1 MECEGRRRAL
11 DGRLSRRISEAVE
24 AATSP
29 GSERVACV
37 RVGFP
42 GTREASSSGSVTLK
56 LTDVSDAQQSG
67 VETCWSPVSWGSIDE
82 IFVNLTSPLR
92 IQAFKSMLPDPR
104 LTHRAKRE
112 QRAGSRTTSTR
123 HHESDGSDP
132 HQQGDDDPTGHGSKP
147 TRPVASSART
157 LNPRETRY
165 GPWGTLPN

>member
-11 DGRLSRRISEAVE
+11 DGRSSRRVSEAVE
-24 AATSP
+24 AAPSP

-112 QRAGSRTTSTR
+112 QRAGSRTTGTR

-132 HQQGDDDPTGHGSKP
+132 HQQGDDDPTGHGYKP

-165 GPWGTLPN
+165 GPWGALPN